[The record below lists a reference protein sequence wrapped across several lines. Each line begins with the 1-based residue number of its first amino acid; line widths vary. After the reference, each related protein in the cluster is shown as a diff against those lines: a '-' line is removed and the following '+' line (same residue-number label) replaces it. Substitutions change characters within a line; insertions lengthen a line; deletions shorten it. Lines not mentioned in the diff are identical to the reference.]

1 MVALERLGEISLI
14 EFAATAPLDLER
26 GRVGRKALNQSMAH
40 GVGGLEANMAAPR
53 TFAQGQH
60 ENEALGIGHPGL
72 LRELARPQD
81 ALAAHTEGPATVSA
95 EVALLAIL

>member
-1 MVALERLGEISLI
+1 MGA
-14 EFAATAPLDLER
+14 
-26 GRVGRKALNQSMAH
+26 VGREALDQPMAH